1 MTIIANTECPHL
13 KSSIPITT
21 VKGHRIPYL
30 NDREYMRIRDV
41 GTFIRWRDVLVII
54 MEE

>member
-1 MTIIANTECPHL
+1 MHDKEDRGACI
-13 KSSIPITT
+13 
-21 VKGHRIPYL
+21 IPYL